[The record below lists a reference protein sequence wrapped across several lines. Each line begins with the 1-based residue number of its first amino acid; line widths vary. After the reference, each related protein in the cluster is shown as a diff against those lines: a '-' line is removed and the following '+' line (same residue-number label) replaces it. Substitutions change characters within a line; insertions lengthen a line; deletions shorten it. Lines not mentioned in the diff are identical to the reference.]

1 MGMRRKG
8 REFALQMLFQVDM
21 TAQDPQEILELF
33 WKEWP
38 EMRDVRPF
46 AEALFR
52 GTLEMRPRLDAILE
66 RVSAHWKLE
75 RMAVVD
81 RNVLRLAL
89 YEMVF
94 HPETPPVVVI
104 DEAIE
109 IVKRFGSEES
119 GPFIN
124 GILDRLRE
132 HVGALDQAAGASPR
146 EFLERLENVVVTE
159 AQEPQ

>member
-1 MGMRRKG
+1 MRRKG